1 MLVKNEILKEID
13 NRRLYIEPF
22 NRSNLNPNSYDLT
35 LSPYIAYYRLVDGK
49 HRSLVTYTQ
58 VGGCTTRDYGHTAA
72 LPKNAI
78 NDVEYGK
85 LTTLPVIDLA
95 TEPELKEE
103 VIPDTGFL
111 LFPGVI
117 YLGLVNE
124 VIDCS
129 NFIAELSGKSK
140 LARAGVKVHQ
150 TAGYANL
157 GDHFRFVLEIEVV
170 HPTIIYPNMKIAQV
184 FFWKPDGDVS
194 SSAKYNG
201 TYANKQ
207 RKVMDHIP
215 GYIPD
220 PELVERVRLA
230 KTLAEQEGY
239 ETNETDNK
247 DDKTTHQ
254 EYD

>member
-1 MLVKNEILKEID
+1 MLIKNEILNEID
-13 NRRLYIEPF
+13 NGRLFIEPF

-35 LSPYIAYYRLVDGK
+35 LSPYIAYYRLVDGS
-49 HRSLVTYTQ
+49 HRRFVTYTQ
-58 VGGCTTRDYGHTAA
+58 VGGCSTRDYGHAAA

-78 NDVEYGK
+78 DDVNGGK
-85 LTTLPVIDLA
+85 HATVPVIDLA
-95 TEPELKEE
+95 SEPELKEE

-184 FFWKPDGDVS
+184 FFWRPDGDIS
-194 SSAKYNG
+194 CCTKYYG

-207 RKVMDHIP
+207 TKTMDHIP

-230 KTLAEQEGY
+230 KALAEQEGY
-239 ETNETDNK
+239 EENETYDG
-247 DDKTTHQ
+247 DDEKTDQ
-254 EYD
+254 ECD